1 MADRMTTREA
11 IAIVRDYAPTVTD
24 CAKLHAAL
32 LTVATIAEHHADRNR
47 KNKRR
52 QRARIT
58 DFAPGGATASASTT
72 GSESP
77 DRDGAGAVNS

>member
-1 MADRMTTREA
+1 MTTREA
-11 IAIVRDYAPTVTD
+11 IAIVRDYKPLNDTGEWAYLLEAMRIV
-24 CAKLHAAL
+24 AAI
-32 LTVATIAEHHADRNR
+32 VEHHADRNR

-52 QRARIT
+52 QRQRIT
-58 DFAPGGATASASTT
+58 DFAPGGATASASKTT

>member
-1 MADRMTTREA
+1 MTTREA
-11 IAIVRDYAPTVTD
+11 IAIVRDEAKYHGQTVRE
-24 CAKLHAAL
+24 AL
-32 LTVATIAEHHADRNR
+32 LIVAEVAEHHAERNR
-47 KNKRR
+47 RNKRR